1 MTTSTKQILNL
12 KQKWQLLITA
22 VMCRFFHSIETLE
35 NCSFIDTVSG
45 KSVGKF
51 KCKKCDKKYLA
62 NSKRDIFRCYV

>member
-1 MTTSTKQILNL
+1 MTTSTKPILNL
-12 KQKWQLLITA
+12 RQKWQLLIAA
-22 VMCRFFHSIETLE
+22 VMCRFFHPIETLE
-35 NCSFIDTVSG
+35 NCSFVDKVSG

>member
-1 MTTSTKQILNL
+1 MITNTKPTSNL
-12 KQKWQLLITA
+12 AKKWKLLKTA
-22 VMCRFFHSIETLE
+22 VMCRFFHPIETLE
-35 NCSFIDTVSG
+35 NCSFVDTVSG

>member
-1 MTTSTKQILNL
+1 MTEL
-12 KQKWQLLITA
+12 KNYARLLKTA

-35 NCSFIDTVSG
+35 NCSFVDKVSG

-62 NSKRDIFRCYV
+62 NSKRDFFRCYV